1 MTTIP
6 RLSTTITPK
15 TKNLRIALRTK
26 HFPQTDELAVARQN
40 FQSTTDCPMTKALA
54 ELKNV
59 NSTYVGY
66 GYANIIANNR
76 HITWTIRNGGYL
88 QEMFDEDFA
97 RVQQS
102 NDPEEIIRV
111 IHLKNNE
118 Q

>member
-1 MTTIP
+1 MTTTP
-6 RLSTTITPK
+6 KLSTTVTRK
-15 TKNLRIALRTK
+15 TKHLRIALRTK
-26 HFPQTDELAVARQN
+26 HFPKTTELAIARTN
-40 FQSTTDCPMTKALA
+40 FQSTTDCPITKALA

-59 NSTYVGY
+59 NSTHIGY
-66 GYANIIANNR
+66 EFANIFANNR
-76 HITWTIRNGGYL
+76 HITWTIRSGGYL